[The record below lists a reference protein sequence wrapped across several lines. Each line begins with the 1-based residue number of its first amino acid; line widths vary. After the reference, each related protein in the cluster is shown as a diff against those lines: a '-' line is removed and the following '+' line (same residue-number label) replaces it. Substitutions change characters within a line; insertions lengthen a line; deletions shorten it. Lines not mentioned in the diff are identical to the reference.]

1 MIAPLFKWNHSD
13 NHTVP
18 VYDPFTRCDKR
29 NIIISLSDP
38 KYDFMKGH
46 MIDGQLCLEAFRE
59 LFKLTFLS
67 LIRSRP
73 ATCNWLLMACL
84 GNLRYDAGS

>member
-38 KYDFMKGH
+38 KYEFMKGH
-46 MIDGQLCLEAFRE
+46 MIDGQL
-59 LFKLTFLS
+59 
-67 LIRSRP
+67 
-73 ATCNWLLMACL
+73 
-84 GNLRYDAGS
+84 

>member
-46 MIDGQLCLEAFRE
+46 MIDGELCMRAFRE
-59 LFKLTFLS
+59 LFKFNVSFIHQIASCYQQLVT
-67 LIRSRP
+67 
-73 ATCNWLLMACL
+73 
-84 GNLRYDAGS
+84 YGSFGKPSQ